1 MYRQIFTSPVGNLV
15 LPIPQSWY
23 GQPIEV
29 IAFPVNETLNEADS
43 HALLSDRVAENRRK
57 REENSKKYAVS
68 FSSLGY
74 KFNREEANNY
84 DE

>member
-57 REENSKKYAVS
+57 REENNRKYS
-68 FSSLGY
+68 MDLSNF
-74 KFNREEANNY
+74 KFNRDEANDY
-84 DE
+84 E

>member
-29 IAFPVNETLNEADS
+29 IAFPVNETLNEENS
-43 HALLSDRVAENRRK
+43 HALLSDKVAENRRK
-57 REENSKKYAVS
+57 REENNRKYS
-68 FSSLGY
+68 MDLSNF
-74 KFNREEANNY
+74 KFNRDEANDY
-84 DE
+84 E